1 MAVDE
6 TPQPASVAGSTMTAV
21 RQGLVPGWLDRL
33 AAIGWRV
40 LVVIALALVFV
51 ALAGYLSM
59 VTGAILVGVTVAA
72 MVYPIVVRLQV
83 RRGWPRA
90 RAAVA
95 ASFLA
100 VLIVVIALLVIIAAF
115 IPSIVAIIQAN
126 QKGVDALTRFL
137 TERGAPPA
145 VLGVVDRAVTGLQA
159 FVVDGLA
166 QLVGPIANFTTIMIL
181 GGFLTF
187 YLLEDGDRAWSQATS
202 SLGDEH
208 AEAMT
213 ARGTLALEQVS
224 GYLRGTSV
232 MATTDGLF
240 AAAILFVLGVPFA
253 GPLGVMVFI
262 GGFVPYLGS
271 LATTTILALVTLAAE
286 GAGGMALLLVLIGLS
301 NLAQQRWLVPRVFGL
316 GQRVNPGL
324 ALISIAIG
332 GAIFGA
338 IGIFA
343 AVPILAAV
351 QAFAPAV
358 QDLLETG
365 PREPARHE
373 LVPVWLDRLAQISWR
388 TLVVLA
394 LLAVVSQAIVLPILS
409 LPVILAAIL
418 ACVLRPIARKF
429 RERGAGRT
437 AAAALATSASVA
449 AVLLIIGIT
458 IWGLI
463 SSLPDVVS
471 TTTLG
476 AGSLNVGTTPV
487 ELIRWIGDGLLATA
501 AAVIS
506 DAAQFAIGIAIALV
520 LTFYLLRDGAGWW
533 AAILDRIPTRQ
544 RGGVDYAGSQSVDIL
559 YGSMVGTA
567 IVSFAGAVMQWLTM
581 TLLGLPLAIPI
592 SILIVLRRVHPVHRP
607 LHRDR
612 ARRS

>member
-1 MAVDE
+1 MGGTAASEAADVEVAMAVDD
-6 TPQPASVAGSTMTAV
+6 TPQPASLPASTMTAV

-51 ALAGYLSM
+51 AVAGYLSM

-83 RRGWPRA
+83 RRAWPRA
-90 RAAVA
+90 RAAAA

-100 VLIVVIALLVIIAAF
+100 VLIVVIALFVIIVAF

-126 QKGVDALTRFL
+126 RNGIEALTRFL

-145 VLGVVDRAVTGLQA
+145 VLSVVDRAVTSLQA
-159 FVVDGLA
+159 LIVDGLA

-187 YLLEDGDRAWSQATS
+187 YLLEDGDRAWDQATS

-208 AEAMT
+208 AEALT
-213 ARGTLALEQVS
+213 SRGSLALEQVS

-271 LATTTILALVTLAAE
+271 LATTTILALVTIAAE
-286 GAGGMALLLVLIGLS
+286 GAGGMVLLLILIGLS
-301 NLAQQRWLVPRVFGL
+301 NVAQQRWLVPRVFGP

-343 AVPILAAV
+343 AVPLLAAV
-351 QAFAPAV
+351 QAFAPPL
-358 QDLLETG
+358 QDLLETGPG

-394 LLAVVSQAIVLPILS
+394 LLAVVSRAIVLPILS

-418 ACVLRPIARKF
+418 ACVLRPIARKA
-429 RERGAGRT
+429 RERGLGPS
-437 AAAALATSASVA
+437 AAAASATAASVA
-449 AVLLIIGIT
+449 AVLLIIGVT

-476 AGSLNVGTTPV
+476 AGSLNLGTTPA
-487 ELIRWIGDGLLATA
+487 ELVRWIGDGLLATA
-501 AAVIS
+501 VAVIS
-506 DAAQFAIGIAIALV
+506 NAAGVAIGIA
-520 LTFYLLRDGAGWW
+520 
-533 AAILDRIPTRQ
+533 
-544 RGGVDYAGSQSVDIL
+544 
-559 YGSMVGTA
+559 
-567 IVSFAGAVMQWLTM
+567 
-581 TLLGLPLAIPI
+581 
-592 SILIVLRRVHPVHRP
+592 
-607 LHRDR
+607 
-612 ARRS
+612 